1 MHHAIAYGVGEPR
14 RDISLIVSGV
24 SYGLG
29 DLLRHSGGW
38 CGRGEIDQ
46 RNLVLERPLGNHRVK
61 TTNSLS
67 LMGVYSRIYK
77 RGILIPLELIDRIV
91 HELTIEHT

>member
-1 MHHAIAYGVGEPR
+1 MHHAIAYGAGEPR
-14 RDISLIVSGV
+14 CDINPIVYGV
-24 SYGLG
+24 GYGLG

-61 TTNSLS
+61 TTNRLIIWRSLVQAQA
-67 LMGVYSRIYK
+67 G
-77 RGILIPLELIDRIV
+77 PL
-91 HELTIEHT
+91 